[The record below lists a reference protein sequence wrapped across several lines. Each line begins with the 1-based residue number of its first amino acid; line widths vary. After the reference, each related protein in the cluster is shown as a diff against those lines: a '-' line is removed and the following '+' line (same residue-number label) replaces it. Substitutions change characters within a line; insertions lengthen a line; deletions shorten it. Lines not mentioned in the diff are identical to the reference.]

1 MGENPDRP
9 VVCRHLFC
17 DWTWIML
24 GSFVGLQD
32 VLYPMVAAIGSLIS
46 GSMIWILSRALKGQ
60 HRPIILRCRPAVTR
74 RDPDIPQWGNSFA
87 DTSDTVVGTV
97 AAIGSLI
104 SGSMIWILL
113 RALKGQH
120 RQIILRCRPAVI
132 RRDPDIP
139 QWGNSFADTSD
150 TVVRTVAATGSLISG
165 SMIWILLRA
174 LKGQHRQIIL
184 RCHPEITRRD
194 PGIPQWGNS
203 FADTSDTVV
212 GTVAAIGSL
221 ISGSMIWILLRALK
235 GQQPENIMPPAPYG
249 SEA

>member
-1 MGENPDRP
+1 MEEADCKANGVALQSPDVIQISLNGGNFLIPKSRQASCLQTP
-9 VVCRHLFC
+9 FC

-24 GSFVGLQD
+24 GSVVGLQD
-32 VLYPMVAAIGSLIS
+32 VLYP
-46 GSMIWILSRALKGQ
+46 
-60 HRPIILRCRPAVTR
+60 
-74 RDPDIPQWGNSFA
+74 
-87 DTSDTVVGTV
+87 TV